1 MLHQRQAALLALRLE
16 EGPQVT
22 ESRWLLGVG
31 KGNGFLPG
39 SSRKERDLGD
49 TLILAQLVSF
59 QASELPSC
67 KIVNWWFFKKKLFS
81 GLNLQH
87 VEFPG
92 LGVKLELQP
101 QQCHIQ
107 ATLAIYTE
115 AHSNT
120 RSLTQ

>member
-49 TLILAQLVSF
+49 TLILAQLVCVRLIVF
-59 QASELPSC
+59 
-67 KIVNWWFFKKKLFS
+67 KIKFVVIYHESNRR
-81 GLNLQH
+81 
-87 VEFPG
+87 PM
-92 LGVKLELQP
+92 
-101 QQCHIQ
+101 QQLH
-107 ATLAIYTE
+107 LK
-115 AHSNT
+115 
-120 RSLTQ
+120 R